1 LAGVNATLISA
12 KFHETVVQ
20 VIIAAKQRLLDRM
33 PSAKLKLDGRLEDL
47 FEFISK
53 NDFETSAKR
62 KILLIDNP
70 FFFLSHL
77 IFSPNHIRSR
87 CSLMVISL
95 IKDFRKNIKLDIDK
109 RPKPGVYVALIRT
122 L

>member
-20 VIIAAKQRLLDRM
+20 VIVAAMQRLLDRM

-62 KILLIDNP
+62 KILLIDNS

-77 IFSPNHIRSR
+77 IFSPNHIRTR
-87 CSLMVISL
+87 V
-95 IKDFRKNIKLDIDK
+95 
-109 RPKPGVYVALIRT
+109 V
-122 L
+122 